1 MLKSFPN
8 ICLPLPKNSRGW
20 SINSVYPEIDLW
32 EGGLLLKRC
41 IGEEVRVEA
50 GIFSEEHVEIKRFL

>member
-1 MLKSFPN
+1 MGSQLIAFILKS
-8 ICLPLPKNSRGW
+8 I
-20 SINSVYPEIDLW
+20 VE
-32 EGGLLLKRC
+32 GLLLKSC